1 MMKMQWLMVM
11 TIDYGS
17 MKKMETTRLCDTDKL
32 IAQRGSRMMK
42 MMKKMLMMIPN
53 LCDKL
58 IAQGGSPR

>member
-17 MKKMETTRLCDTDKL
+17 MKKMGTTRLCDTDKL

-42 MMKKMLMMIPN
+42 KILMMIPN